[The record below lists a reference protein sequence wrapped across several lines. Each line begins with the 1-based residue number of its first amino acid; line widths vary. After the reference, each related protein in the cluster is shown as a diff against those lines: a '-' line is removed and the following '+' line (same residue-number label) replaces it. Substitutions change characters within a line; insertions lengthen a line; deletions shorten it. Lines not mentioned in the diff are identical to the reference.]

1 MIAMHWCG
9 GSPVI
14 PLLARPKSVNRR
26 WPAASRLR
34 WQQIYNIEER
44 ENEGKE
50 LEWRKRRRLRK
61 R

>member
-1 MIAMHWCG
+1 M
-9 GSPVI
+9 I